1 MNLSAGPVKE
11 IFPYLRVKGAA
22 DAIEFYKAVFG
33 AIEVFRLTE
42 PTGRIGHVQLQM
54 GNTVLQVC
62 EEYPEYGLL
71 GPQGEG
77 QTGCAFHLHVKNV
90 DELANMAV
98 MAGATMLREPTDQ
111 FYGERA
117 CMIRDPF
124 GHEWILGHVIENVS
138 PDEMQSRLT
147 AVTAD

>member
-22 DAIEFYKAVFG
+22 DAIEFYKVVFG

-42 PTGRIGHVQLQM
+42 STGRIGHVQLQM
-54 GNTVLQVC
+54 GNTVLQVS
-62 EEYPEYGLL
+62 EEYPEYGLV
-71 GPQGEG
+71 GPEPG
-77 QTGCAFHLHVKNV
+77 QSGCAFHLHVNNA
-90 DELANMAV
+90 DELASLAV
-98 MAGATMLREPTDQ
+98 SAGATMLRGPSDQ

-124 GHEWILGHVIENVS
+124 GHEWILGHVIERVT
-138 PDEMQSRLT
+138 PDEMQNRLT
-147 AVTAD
+147 AVTTY

>member
-22 DAIEFYKAVFG
+22 DAIEFYKVVFG

-42 PTGRIGHVQLQM
+42 STGRIGHVQLQM
-54 GNTVLQVC
+54 GNTVLQVS
-62 EEYPEYGLL
+62 EEYPEYGLV
-71 GPQGEG
+71 GPAPG
-77 QTGCAFHLHVKNV
+77 QSGCAFHLHVNNA
-90 DELANMAV
+90 DELASLAV
-98 MAGATMLREPTDQ
+98 SAGATMLRGPSDQ

-124 GHEWILGHVIENVS
+124 GHEWILGHVIERVT
-138 PDEMQSRLT
+138 PDEMQNRLT
-147 AVTAD
+147 AVTTY

>member
-42 PTGRIGHVQLQM
+42 STGRIGHVQLQM
-54 GNTVLQVC
+54 GNTVLQVS
-62 EEYPEYGLL
+62 EEYPEYGLV
-71 GPQGEG
+71 GPAPG
-77 QTGCAFHLHVKNV
+77 QSGCAFHLHVNNV
-90 DELANMAV
+90 DELASMAV
-98 MAGATMLREPTDQ
+98 SAGATMLRGPSDQ

-124 GHEWILGHVIENVS
+124 GHEWILGHVIERVT

-147 AVTAD
+147 AVTTY